1 MKTIRRM
8 TKTGNS
14 AQAAF
19 RCARLRSR
27 LLIALAA
34 CSLVCAGADKKKTQ
48 PYAVV
53 AGTVFRDSGLS
64 LAGATV
70 TLAVK
75 DDPKAKRQQAV
86 SDARGEFAF
95 HVPVTPATYVVRAS
109 LKGFHPG
116 EKEAAAGGEGRVDVT
131 FMLATESK

>member
-1 MKTIRRM
+1 MTSTRMMTRIMKTMRRK
-8 TKTGNS
+8 TKTG
-14 AQAAF
+14 
-19 RCARLRSR
+19 SR

-34 CSLVCAGADKKKTQ
+34 CALMCAGADRKPQTKRVP

-53 AGTVFRDSGLS
+53 AGTVFHDSGFS

-70 TLAVK
+70 TLSVK
-75 DDPKAKRQQAV
+75 DDAKAKRQQAV

-109 LKGFHPG
+109 LRGFHPE
-116 EKEAAAGGEGRVDVT
+116 EKEAAIGGEGRMDVT
-131 FMLATESK
+131 FMLVP